1 MKIININFNVKPR
14 NQSEI
19 VITWEFGEITKLLF
33 NSVYP
38 IQTQEIYTCVINKL
52 IDQTQDISSF
62 DELFGLFSWWFARHN
77 LIMPLSVAT
86 FFNEERKRIGARIKE
101 IREELNIEAKQL
113 ASITSID
120 PANISRIEQGKT
132 SAGIDTIAKIA
143 NALGYQLDFVK
154 IKNIE

>member
-1 MKIININFNVKPR
+1 
-14 NQSEI
+14 
-19 VITWEFGEITKLLF
+19 
-33 NSVYP
+33 
-38 IQTQEIYTCVINKL
+38 
-52 IDQTQDISSF
+52 
-62 DELFGLFSWWFARHN
+62 
-77 LIMPLSVAT
+77 MPLSVAT